1 MEKKPYD
8 IICVGG
14 GIGGSTV
21 ARIMA
26 SQGSNVLVL
35 EKVTAFKDRVRG
47 EVTTSWGTV
56 EAKKLAVYDLLQD
69 TCGHELPWLDIHING
84 TLVMHRDLLSTTP
97 ESTPFFALSH
107 PAMQEVLLKAAE
119 DNGAEVCRGT
129 RVTNIKPGSP
139 VSVTAIKEREKK
151 TYYSRLVVGADGRA
165 SAARK
170 WAGFREEHD
179 EDRLLVCGVLFDS
192 MNVPTDIASFRMNTE
207 AGLMTF
213 WFPQRNGNVRSYVVY
228 QADADYR
235 LSGKKEVHRFI
246 EESIKAGA
254 SAKEY
259 EGAKAIGPL
268 ATFNGADNWVPHPFN
283 EGVALIGDAAASSD
297 ATWGEGLSLVL
308 RDARILT
315 EQLIAYDDWNRA
327 GNIYA
332 DEHDKNYDAVHKVE
346 NWLSD
351 IFMDIS
357 KEGVQRRSKAMP
369 LLAQDLT
376 RMPDLF
382 GLGPEAP
389 CDETTRQRFYGEL

>member
-1 MEKKPYD
+1 
-8 IICVGG
+8 
-14 GIGGSTV
+14 
-21 ARIMA
+21 
-26 SQGSNVLVL
+26 
-35 EKVTAFKDRVRG
+35 
-47 EVTTSWGTV
+47 
-56 EAKKLAVYDLLQD
+56 
-69 TCGHELPWLDIHING
+69 
-84 TLVMHRDLLSTTP
+84 
-97 ESTPFFALSH
+97 
-107 PAMQEVLLKAAE
+107 
-119 DNGAEVCRGT
+119 
-129 RVTNIKPGSP
+129 
-139 VSVTAIKEREKK
+139 
-151 TYYSRLVVGADGRA
+151 
-165 SAARK
+165 
-170 WAGFREEHD
+170 
-179 EDRLLVCGVLFDS
+179 
-192 MNVPTDIASFRMNTE
+192 
-207 AGLMTF
+207 
-213 WFPQRNGNVRSYVVY
+213 
-228 QADADYR
+228 
-235 LSGKKEVHRFI
+235 
-246 EESIKAGA
+246 
-254 SAKEY
+254 
-259 EGAKAIGPL
+259 L